1 VYLALVSGRLVTML
15 TGLLEAA
22 SADPALRRITELA
35 ATEAELDVT
44 APAAARPF
52 LAAAAARQR
61 PVLVVTATSR
71 EAEDLADALRA
82 FIDGD
87 EIAVFPAWETLP
99 HERLSPRSDTVG
111 RRLAVLRRLRHPLK
125 TPLRVITAPVRSL
138 LQPQLKGLGD
148 LEPVELRQGGQAE
161 LNEIVRT
168 LADLAYARVDLVT
181 KRGEFAVRGGIL
193 DVFPPTDEHP
203 SRVEFWGDEVE
214 EIRTFAV
221 ADQRTIAKVESMWA
235 PPCRELLLTPQV
247 RERAA
252 LMAEQHPALAEM
264 LTKLSEGIPVEGME
278 SLGPALHQGSDSME
292 LLLDCLP
299 AQTLVLLADPERIR
313 TRAHDLVRTSEEFLE
328 ASWAAAATGARAP
341 IDLGAAAFK
350 TLAAVRE
357 HGLSIGLPWWTTAP
371 FGLAAEES
379 TKDDTPW
386 LDKAAVDVS
395 PDTAT
400 VLSLGAV
407 QAPVYHGQTTKV
419 VEDVQGWLT
428 DGWRVALVFEGH
440 GPAQRAA
447 EVLRDAGIGASL
459 VDSLEKAP
467 SAGVFITTGQ
477 LAHGMLV
484 PPAKLAILT
493 GTDISGGRGA
503 GTRELGKMPARRR
516 NTIDPLELAAGD
528 FVVHEQHGIGKYVEL
543 VQRKVNGADR
553 EYLVIEYA
561 ATKRG
566 HPGDRLFVPTDSL
579 DQLSRYVGGESPAL
593 HKMGGSEW
601 QKAKAR
607 ARKAV
612 REIAAQLIQLY
623 AARQA
628 APGHAFGPDTPWQ
641 RELEDAFPYQETPD
655 QLSAID
661 EVKDDM
667 EKPVPMDR
675 LICGDVGYGK
685 TEIAVRAAFKAVQDG
700 KQVAILVPTTLLA
713 QQHFNTFSER
723 FSQFPV
729 VIRQLSRFATPKE
742 SAETLAMAA
751 EGRVDVVI
759 GTHRLLQSSTRFNR
773 LGLVIVDEEQRFGV
787 EHKEKLKEMRA
798 NVDVLTMSATPIPRT
813 LEMSITG
820 IREMS
825 QINTPPEER
834 HPVLTYVGAY
844 DDKQVAAAIHR
855 ELLRDGQVFYLHN
868 RVDSIDKAARRIRE
882 IVPEARVAVA
892 HGQMGEEAL
901 EKVMV
906 GFWEKEFDVLVA
918 TTIIE
923 SGIDIPNANTLI
935 LERADLLG
943 LAQLHQIRGRV
954 GRGRERAYAYFL
966 YPPEKPLTEHA
977 HERLAT
983 IAQHTELG
991 AGMYVAMKDLEI
1003 RGAGNLLGG
1012 EQSGHIEGVGFDLYI
1027 RMVGEAVQAFKGTGP
1042 AVEESTEVKIDLPI
1056 DAHLPEEYIESE
1068 RLRLEIYRKLASART
1083 AESLQEVIAEV
1094 TDRYGEP
1101 PAQVANLV
1109 AVAKLRLLARA
1120 HNLTEISMQG
1130 KHLRFSPVELADS
1143 KQLRLKRYHPDSVYK
1158 TATSQISV
1166 PVPMTRRV
1174 GGEPMRDQALL
1185 DWCAQL
1191 LTDLLGDPP
1200 GTATTGSALGGS
1212 AGLPAP
1218 TDAAPAGTRT
1228 SSARPASSRVS
1239 DSVAAR
1245 GARRSP
1251 RA

>member
-1 VYLALVSGRLVTML
+1 ML

-22 SADPALRRITELA
+22 SADPALRRVHELA
-35 ATEAELDVT
+35 AAEAEVEVT

-52 LAAAAARQR
+52 LVAAAAQQR
-61 PVLVVTATSR
+61 PVLAVTATSR
-71 EAEDLADALRA
+71 EAEDLAVALSA
-82 FIDGD
+82 FLDP
-87 EIAVFPAWETLP
+87 EEVVVFPAWETLP

-111 RRLAVLRRLRHPLK
+111 RRLAVLRRLAHPGK
-125 TPLRVITAPVRSL
+125 APIRVITAPVRSL

-148 LEPVELRQGGQAE
+148 LDPVELRAGQSVE
-161 LNEIVRT
+161 LNAIVSR
-168 LADLAYARVDLVT
+168 LIDIAYARVDLVT

-203 SRVEFWGDEVE
+203 SRVEFWGDEIE
-214 EIRTFAV
+214 EIRTFSV
-221 ADQRTIAKVESMWA
+221 ADQRTIEKVESLWA
-235 PPCRELLLTPQV
+235 PACRELLLTPDI

-252 LMAEQHPALAEM
+252 ELAADHPALEEM
-264 LTKLSEGIPVEGME
+264 LTKLAEGIPVEGME
-278 SLGPALHQGSDSME
+278 SLGPALHRGKDSME
-292 LLLDCLP
+292 LLIDCLAP
-299 AQTLVLLADPERIR
+299 GTLVLLSDPERIR
-313 TRAHDLVRTSEEFLE
+313 TRAHDLLRTSDEFLE
-328 ASWAAAATGARAP
+328 ASWAAAATGGKAP

-350 TLAAVRE
+350 SLAGVRE
-357 HGLSIGLPWWTTAP
+357 HALEIGLPWWTASP
-371 FGLAAEES
+371 FGLAETVTADDAE
-379 TKDDTPW
+379 PW
-386 LDKAAVDVS
+386 LDKPSVDVS
-395 PDTAT
+395 PDTAM
-400 VLSLGAV
+400 VLSLNAV
-407 QAPVYHGQTTKV
+407 QAPVYHGQTASV
-419 VEDVQGWLT
+419 VSDVQGWLNE
-428 DGWRVALVFEGH
+428 GWRVVLVFEGH
-440 GPAQRAA
+440 GPAQRAS

-459 VDSLEKAP
+459 VDSLAVAP
-467 SAGVFITTGQ
+467 SAGVFVTTGP
-477 LAHGMLV
+477 LDHGMLV
-484 PPAKLAILT
+484 APAKLAILT

-503 GTRELGKMPARRR
+503 GTREMGKMPARRR
-516 NTIDPLELAAGD
+516 NTIDPLELRAGD

-561 ATKRG
+561 ASKRG

-579 DQLSRYVGGESPAL
+579 DQLSRYVGGEQPTL

-655 QLSAID
+655 QLTAID
-661 EVKDDM
+661 EVKEDM

-723 FSQFPV
+723 FSQFPI

-742 SAETLAMAA
+742 ATETIAMAA
-751 EGRVDVVI
+751 DGRVDVVI
-759 GTHRLLQSSTRFNR
+759 GTHRLLQQSTRFNR

-825 QINTPPEER
+825 QITTPPEER

-882 IVPEARVAVA
+882 LIPEARVGIA
-892 HGQMGEEAL
+892 HGQMGEDAL

-906 GFWEKEFDVLVA
+906 GFWEKEYDVLVA

-1012 EQSGHIEGVGFDLYI
+1012 EQSGHIEGVGFDLYV
-1027 RMVGEAVQAFKGTGP
+1027 RMVGEAVAAFKGDGT
-1042 AVEESTEVKIDLPI
+1042 AQEEAAEVKIDLPI
-1056 DAHLPEEYIESE
+1056 DAHIPESYIESE
-1068 RLRLEIYRKLASART
+1068 RLRLEIYRKLASARSEE
-1083 AESLQEVIAEV
+1083 ALQEVIAEV
-1094 TDRYGEP
+1094 TDRYGAP

-1109 AVAKLRLLARA
+1109 SVAKLRLLVR
-1120 HNLTEISMQG
+1120 HYGLTEISMQG
-1130 KHLRFSPVELADS
+1130 KHIRFSPIELADS

-1158 TATSQISV
+1158 TATSQVSV

-1174 GGEPMRDQALL
+1174 GGEPMRDQQLL

-1191 LTDLLGDPP
+1191 LKDVLG
-1200 GTATTGSALGGS
+1200 A
-1212 AGLPAP
+1212 PAP
-1218 TDAAPAGTRT
+1218 
-1228 SSARPASSRVS
+1228 
-1239 DSVAAR
+1239 VAV
-1245 GARRSP
+1245 
-1251 RA
+1251 